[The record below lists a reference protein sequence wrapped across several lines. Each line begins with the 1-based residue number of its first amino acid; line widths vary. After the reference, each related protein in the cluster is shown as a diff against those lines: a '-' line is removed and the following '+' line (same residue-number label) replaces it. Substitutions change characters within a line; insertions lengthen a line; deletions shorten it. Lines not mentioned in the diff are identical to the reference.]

1 MLALTRKKSE
11 SIIIND
17 NIEVVVLGI
26 QGEQVKLGIVAPRH
40 IPVHR
45 KEIYEQIQLENL
57 EATNKLNINA
67 VSNLESARSIN
78 VDAVKKYVN
87 KADGQLK

>member
-26 QGEQVKLGIVAPRH
+26 QGEQVKLGIVAPRN

-45 KEIYEQIQLENL
+45 KEIYEQIRMENL
-57 EATNKLNINA
+57 EASNQLNVDA
-67 VSNLESARSIN
+67 VRNLESAQSIN
-78 VDAVKKYVN
+78 VDSAKKFIS
-87 KADGQLK
+87 KKH